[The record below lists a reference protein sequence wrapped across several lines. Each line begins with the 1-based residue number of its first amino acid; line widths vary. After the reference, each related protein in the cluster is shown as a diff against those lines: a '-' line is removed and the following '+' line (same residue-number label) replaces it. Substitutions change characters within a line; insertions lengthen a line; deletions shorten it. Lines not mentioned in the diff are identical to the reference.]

1 MSKMRQSKEI
11 YHMSNQKFEK
21 LSRDKESNTRIIAG
35 NDQFTVGQLE
45 KEIRKNSEFGRKLR
59 SVEKKL

>member
-1 MSKMRQSKEI
+1 
-11 YHMSNQKFEK
+11 MSNQKFEK